1 MHPKMMNEKKH
12 DTVKNTD
19 AKLGWGTV
27 TGRGCSLLMQSSR

>member
-19 AKLGWGTV
+19 AKLGEKSTK
-27 TGRGCSLLMQSSR
+27 TEEIRK